1 MFLVIDNTEEEKIIF
16 QLLSQKTYTRSA
28 FSVGKKNNNHAALLD
43 RFLKKADVS
52 VKKIKGIGVVV
63 GAEGFTSAR
72 LVVTFANALAFALGV
87 PVLAVAKHADKQD
100 VLRSFNQAHAGMY
113 VSAVYSAE
121 ARVGGVSS

>member
-16 QLLSQKTYTRSA
+16 QLLSKKTHIRSVL
-28 FSVGKKNNNHAALLD
+28 SVGKKNNNHAALLD
-43 RFLKKADVS
+43 RFLKKAGIS
-52 VKKIKGIGVVV
+52 IKKIKGIGVVV

-72 LVVTFANALAFALGV
+72 LIVTFANALAFALGV
-87 PVLAVAKHADKQD
+87 PVLAVAKHTDQQD
-100 VLRSFNQAHAGMY
+100 IVRLFDRVPAGVY